1 MHIKQLIGAG
11 ILATVLMVQA
21 GCAPTVDTHGNLISD
36 TKLSQ
41 VRPNIS
47 SMADVETAWGP
58 PTTVAPFNENVWYYI
73 GTQTETNGIIRHEV
87 VKRRVIRVMFDDTDT
102 VTDIKELNTKDAKEI
117 EFVERETPTA
127 GKEFTAFQQMIGNVG
142 RFSKEGGARNP
153 ASVNP

>member
-11 ILATVLMVQA
+11 ILATVLMVQTS
-21 GCAPTVDTHGNLISD
+21 CAPTVDTRGNLISD

-58 PTTVAPFNENVWYYI
+58 PTTVAPFNDKVWYYI
-73 GTQTETNGIIRHEV
+73 GAQTETNGIIRHEV
-87 VKRRVIRVMFDDTDT
+87 VKRRIVRVVFDDTYT
-102 VTDIKELNTKDAKEI
+102 VTDIADLDTSDAKEI
-117 EFVERETPTA
+117 EFVERSTPTA

-142 RFSKEGGARNP
+142 RFSKEGGSRNP